1 MIQFK
6 ENAPTDGRTDRR
18 MDRLYF
24 IGSFQLPPGVQKVL
38 FLKLKFHRST
48 LKKLVG
54 QYLHNISSANVTIT
68 ISPLF
73 FRSILHL
80 TYSIT
85 IHKAFKAQFYCKTN
99 TKAKFSSTLLLSFK
113 IDSAYFST
121 FFYKKKKKANVVLL
135 QTFTFMQPTHNIRQ
149 KYQKKYI

>member
-6 ENAPTDGRTDRR
+6 ENAPTDGRTDR

-48 LKKLVG
+48 LQKLVG
-54 QYLHNISSANVTIT
+54 QYLHNISSANVTIS

-99 TKAKFSSTLLLSFK
+99 TKVKIQLNTASIIQNWLCLLF
-113 IDSAYFST
+113 YFLLQ
-121 FFYKKKKKANVVLL
+121 KKKKANVVLL